1 MLTGLSAGTLAR
13 CAGALRP
20 LLGHRFGPPAPATAA
35 VAALAPAR
43 PPPLG
48 PTAAL
53 GTIAAL
59 GPIPPLGPIALGP
72 LTLRTLPLRTL
83 PLRTL
88 ALGTVALR
96 AVFPIGPLALRTV
109 TLGALAIGTLPL
121 RTLTLGTLPLGPLA
135 LRTLPLGPGRTAA
148 LRPPLAGAIDQLGY
162 VALSLP
168 GLPLGPLA
176 LGTGRTAP
184 LRPPLTGAV
193 YQLGD
198 AVARVVLGAL
208 LALGTLPLG
217 TLARSLG
224 GPLRALPLGPGRR
237 TGVFGLSRRFFH
249 LVGHPLGIL
258 FINPGHMAGR
268 LNAHSL

>member
-1 MLTGLSAGTLAR
+1 MLPGLSAGTLAR

-53 GTIAAL
+53 GPIATL
-59 GPIPPLGPIALGP
+59 GPISPLGPIALGP
-72 LTLRTLPLRTL
+72 LALGTLA
-83 PLRTL
+83 LRTL

-96 AVFPIGPLALRTV
+96 AVFPIGALALRTV
-109 TLGALAIGTLPL
+109 TLRPLAIGTLPL
-121 RTLTLGTLPLGPLA
+121 RPLTLGTLPLRPLA

-148 LRPPLAGAIDQLGY
+148 LRPPLAGAINQLGY

-176 LGTGRTAP
+176 LRTGRTAP

-198 AVARVVLGAL
+198 AVVCVVLGTL

-217 TLARSLG
+217 PLARSLG
-224 GPLRALPLGPGRR
+224 GPLRSLPLRPGRR
-237 TGVFGLSRRFFH
+237 TGIFGLSRRFFY

-258 FINPGHMAGR
+258 LINPGHMAGR